1 MDLWVIGV
9 SLALVAA
16 TYGLYRLVDALRSA
30 P

>member
-9 SLALVAA
+9 SLALGVS
-16 TYGLYRLVDALRSA
+16 TYGLYWLVDALRSS

>member
-9 SLALVAA
+9 VLALCAA
-16 TYGLYRLVDALRSA
+16 TCGLYWLVDALRSA

>member
-9 SLALVAA
+9 VLALGAA
-16 TYGLYRLVDALRSA
+16 TYGLYWLVDALRSA

>member
-16 TYGLYRLVDALRSA
+16 TYGLYWLVDALRSV